1 MIYVVIFLCFFL
13 RVLPRLRLK
22 NIFLSDTYFHLYC
35 AEIIRDNGF
44 HLPKRFSRVILNHAY
59 TYPFGY
65 HYFLSLFPL
74 RFRLWFERMTGALFD
89 TVSLI
94 LIYLFSAWAVEY
106 FEKDGL
112 CPKAPLIVTLLIA
125 FSPGLLRIGNNPR
138 AYNGSPRVLG
148 QTLYLLHLLGAFYA
162 YTNKDFFILILSL
175 LSGALLI
182 ITSKFGS
189 QVFVFFGIGFVL
201 FFDTYYIFL
210 FAGCFLLALLGMRR
224 KAGRVILGHI
234 RHSLFYAK
242 HLQAVFLHPLV
253 KTFPIYCL
261 FLLGQG
267 WRLLNGFQFWDVSK
281 WFLSERYFLHI
292 MVTAYPQFFLIFY
305 YVQQFRMMNH
315 LDHFLLVWMGLALI
329 CFLMTTL
336 RPFVF
341 LGESERYLE
350 YAIFPSLFL
359 LVKFLPKGSEGLIG
373 AFLIYSVLYAVLAL
387 GQYQRRFRQKNE
399 DFLENEAI
407 FKSLNQ
413 LQKGVLFPI
422 GPFHYQ
428 ALYCTQ
434 FPILTHGGNID
445 ERLLSRDEF
454 MLVYGNYP
462 YPSEHFLEIV
472 NRYQVSYIMSAPEFL
487 NHYRERIVK
496 KADDFDRSVQ
506 ILWETPT
513 LLIGKIRR

>member
-1 MIYVVIFLCFFL
+1 MIYILIFLCFFL
-13 RVLPRLRLK
+13 RAFPRLRLK

-44 HLPKRFSRVILNHAY
+44 RLPEKFSKVILNHAY

-65 HYFLSLFPL
+65 HFFLSLFPL
-74 RFRLWFERMTGALFD
+74 RFRLWFERITGALFD

-94 LIYLFSAWAVEY
+94 LIYLFSAWAVQY
-106 FEKDGL
+106 FEKDGSWA
-112 CPKAPLIVTLLIA
+112 KVPLMVTLLVA
-125 FSPGLLRIGNNPR
+125 FSPALLRIGNSPR

-162 YTNKDFFILILSL
+162 YTNKDFFVLTVSL

-189 QVFVFFGIGFVL
+189 QVLVFFGIGFIL
-201 FFDTYYIFL
+201 FFETYYIL
-210 FAGCFLLALLGMRR
+210 LLAGCFLLALLGMRR

-234 RHSLFYAK
+234 RHSLFYMK

-253 KTFPIYCL
+253 KTFPGYCL
-261 FLLGQG
+261 VLLFQG
-267 WRLLNGFQFWDVSK
+267 WRLLNGFQFWNVSK
-281 WFLSERYFLHI
+281 WFFNERYFLHI
-292 MVTAYPQFFLIFY
+292 LITAYPQFFLIFY
-305 YVQQFRMMNH
+305 YVQQFRMMNY
-315 LDHFLLVWMGLALI
+315 LDHFLLLWMGLGLI
-329 CFLMTTL
+329 CFLITTL
-336 RPFVF
+336 RPFLF
-341 LGESERYLE
+341 LGESDRYLE
-350 YAIFPSLFL
+350 YTLFPSLFL
-359 LVKFLPKGSEGLIG
+359 LVKFLPKGLEGLIG
-373 AFLIYSVLYAVLAL
+373 AFLIYSILYTFLAL
-387 GQYQRRFRQKNE
+387 GQYQRQYRQNDE
-399 DFLENEAI
+399 DFIKNEAI

-413 LQKGVLFPI
+413 LPKGVLFPI

-428 ALYCTQ
+428 ALYCTR

-445 ERLLSRDEF
+445 ERLLSPDEF

-487 NHYRERIVK
+487 NNYRKKIMK
-496 KADDFDRSVQ
+496 KADDFDRTVQ

-513 LLIGKIRR
+513 LLIGKIVR